1 MGSGRPKANIDWN
14 QVGKMLEAG
23 ASAEGIAATLG
34 IDRGSLYKR
43 CKTDLKCE
51 FSTFSQEKKAKGD
64 ELLRTAQFKT
74 AMSGNVVM
82 QIWLGKQRLGQRDKT
97 ETDLNVRAT
106 DVILPTLDD
115 HNE

>member
-1 MGSGRPKANIDWN
+1 MGSGRPKANIDWA

-23 ASAEGIAATLG
+23 CSARGIAATIG
-34 IDRGSLYKR
+34 IDPDTLYIR
-43 CKTDLKCE
+43 CKRDLKLD
-51 FSTFSQEKKAKGD
+51 FSVFSQEKKAKGE
-64 ELLRTAQFKT
+64 ELLRMAQMRT

-115 HNE
+115 IND